1 MGDLFAY
8 LNLAFDIRLTS
19 RKSTLQPCTHYA
31 HMLAIDSVSVTKV
44 YGGSSQPAVKGLTL
58 KVEAGKIFTLLGRN
72 GAGKTTFVRMCAT
85 QLLPSSGSI
94 SVLGYDVVRQAKRVR
109 DLISI
114 VPQEG
119 RPLRAL
125 TPWDHVYNWLQIRG
139 DSKNTARDKTEAIL
153 RKLEIYGSRHTPAMN
168 LSGGM
173 KQKVLVAMAMATDA
187 QLLFLDEP
195 TIGLDPV
202 SRRQVW
208 TAIKDWKHKGGSILL
223 TTHYMDEAEILS
235 DYIVII
241 DKGTIVAQGTI
252 QQLRKIIPQNIRV
265 DIARDTLNVDTL
277 KSYGSV
283 VDTGAGMLRVF
294 TFESAVREISDLAL
308 RHNLSFTVSS
318 VTLDDVFVYIMGN
331 GIVDDHELKD

>member
-1 MGDLFAY
+1 V
-8 LNLAFDIRLTS
+8 
-19 RKSTLQPCTHYA
+19 
-31 HMLAIDSVSVTKV
+31 LAIDAAGVTKIYKGARQGALSDVSV
-44 YGGSSQPAVKGLTL
+44 
-58 KVEAGKIFTLLGRN
+58 KVEAGRIFTLLGRN

-85 QLLPSSGSI
+85 QLMPTSGRI
-94 SVLGYDVVRQAKRVR
+94 SVLGYDVARQARQIR
-109 DLISI
+109 GLISI

-125 TPWDHVYNWLQIRG
+125 TSWDHVYNWLQIRG
-139 DSKNTARDKTEAIL
+139 ESKQTAREKTEEML
-153 RKLEIYGSRHTPAMN
+153 RKLELYEARDRPAMN

-173 KQKVLVAMAMATDA
+173 KQKILVAMAMATDA

-208 TAIKDWKHKGGSILL
+208 SAIKDWKTKGGSILL
-223 TTHYMDEAEILS
+223 TTHYMDEAEMLS

-241 DKGTIVAQGTI
+241 DRGAVIAQGTI
-252 QQLRKIIPQNIRV
+252 QELRRVIPQNIRV
-265 DIARDTLNVDTL
+265 DIARDGLDVDAL

-294 TFESAVREISDLAL
+294 TFESAVRELSELAL
-308 RHNLSFTVSS
+308 RKNLAFTVSQ
-318 VTLDDVFVYIMGN
+318 VTLDDVFVYLAGGGIGDDPN
-331 GIVDDHELKD
+331 GRD